1 MKKTKSKNQDKKD
14 NLESLLQELQ
24 KEFGEGVVMKLESM
38 PKVDVEVVST
48 GSPSLD
54 LALGVGGLPR
64 GRIIEIFGP
73 ESSGKST
80 LALEVIAEAQK
91 KGGNVAFI
99 DVEHALDP
107 EYAKKIG
114 VDIKKIIIS
123 QPDSGEDA
131 LNLVERLVKSGMF
144 DVIVVDSVAALAPR
158 AELEGEMGDH
168 FIGLQARLLSQALR
182 KLTAL
187 ISKTKTILIFLNQTR
202 AQIGAI
208 IGAQETTP
216 GGKALKFYS
225 SIRIELKKIGQI
237 KKGDEVIGIKVKARI
252 VKNKVS
258 PPFKTAEFDIY
269 YGEGISYEAD
279 LLNLGEKLGIIH
291 KSGSSLFYND
301 LKLGN
306 SFQSARDFLR
316 ENQKISK
323 EIYDKIIKNIKNENE
338 S

>member
-1 MKKTKSKNQDKKD
+1 MKKNKDKKQDKKD
-14 NLESLLQELQ
+14 NLENLIKDLQ

-38 PKVDVEVVST
+38 PKVNVEVIST

-54 LALGVGGLPR
+54 IALGVGGLPR

-187 ISKTKTILIFLNQTR
+187 ISKTRTILIFLNQTR

-208 IGAQETTP
+208 MGAQETTP

-225 SIRIELKKIGQI
+225 SIRIELKKIAQI
-237 KKGDEVIGIKVKARI
+237 KKGEIAIGIKVKARI

-258 PPFKTAEFDIY
+258 PPFKTAELDIY

-279 LLNLGEKLGIIH
+279 LLNLGEKLGVIQ
-291 KSGSSLFYND
+291 KSGTSLFYNE

-306 SFQSARDFLR
+306 SFQSAREFLR
-316 ENQKISK
+316 ENQNISK
-323 EIYDKIIKNIKNENE
+323 EIYDKILLSIKNEN
-338 S
+338 

>member
-1 MKKTKSKNQDKKD
+1 MNKKKSETKSN
-14 NLESLLQELQ
+14 NLENLIQELQ
-24 KEFGEGVVMKLESM
+24 KEFGEGTVMTLESV
-38 PKVDVEVVST
+38 PKVNVETIST

-54 LALGVGGLPR
+54 LVLGVGGLPR

-80 LALEVIAEAQK
+80 LALETIAEAQK
-91 KGGNVAFI
+91 NGGNVAFI

-107 EYAKKIG
+107 EYAKRIG
-114 VDIKKIIIS
+114 VDIKKIVIS

-131 LNLVERLVKSGMF
+131 LNLVEKLVKSGLF
-144 DVIVVDSVAALAPR
+144 DVIVVDSVAALAPK
-158 AELEGEMGDH
+158 AELEGEIGDH

-225 SIRIELKKIGQI
+225 SVRIELKKIGQI
-237 KKGDEVIGIKVKARI
+237 KRADEIIGIKVKARI
-252 VKNKVS
+252 VKNKVA
-258 PPFKTAEFDIY
+258 PPFKTAEIEIY

-279 LLNLGEKLGIIH
+279 LLNLAEKCGIIKRVGTSLFFGDIKLG
-291 KSGSSLFYND
+291 S
-301 LKLGN
+301 
-306 SFQSARDFLR
+306 SFQSAREQLKQDNKL
-316 ENQKISK
+316 KK
-323 EIYDKIIKNIKNENE
+323 EIWNEIKKIFK
-338 S
+338 

>member
-1 MKKTKSKNQDKKD
+1 MIKKKNENKK
-14 NLESLLQELQ
+14 ESLENLIQELQ
-24 KEFGEGVVMKLESM
+24 KEFGEGTVMTLESV
-38 PKVDVEVVST
+38 PKVDVEVIST

-80 LALEVIAEAQK
+80 LALETIAEAQK

-99 DVEHALDP
+99 DAEHALDP

-131 LNLVERLVKSGMF
+131 LNLVERLVRSGLF
-144 DVIVVDSVAALAPR
+144 DVIIVDSVAALAPK
-158 AELEGEMGDH
+158 AELEGEIGDH
-168 FIGLQARLLSQALR
+168 FIGLQARLISQALR

-202 AQIGAI
+202 AQIGAV

-216 GGKALKFYS
+216 GGKALKFYAS
-225 SIRIELKKIGQI
+225 VRIELKKLGQI
-237 KKGDEVIGIKVKARI
+237 KKGDEIIGIKVKARV

-258 PPFKTAEFDIY
+258 PPFKTAEIEIY

-279 LLNLGEKLGIIH
+279 LLNLGEKYGVI
-291 KSGSSLFYND
+291 KKTGTSLFFKEI
-301 LKLGN
+301 KLGA
-306 SFQSARDFLR
+306 SFQSAREFLKKEVKLT
-316 ENQKISK
+316 ENIWK
-323 EIYDKIIKNIKNENE
+323 EIKKSFSEV
-338 S
+338 